1 MTRVIVQLW
10 FGVVDLERPIL
21 EMLAV
26 KQQNG

>member
-1 MTRVIVQLW
+1 MTRVIVQLR